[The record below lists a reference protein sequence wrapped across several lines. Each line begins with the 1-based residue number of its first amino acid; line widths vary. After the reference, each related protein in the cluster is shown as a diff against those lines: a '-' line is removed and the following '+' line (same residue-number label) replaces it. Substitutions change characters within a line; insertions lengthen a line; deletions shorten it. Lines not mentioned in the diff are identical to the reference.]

1 MAQKT
6 PFALLFLLLSFFLTS
21 CFQVIEEI
29 SLKADGSGEAKITL
43 NLSQSKSKVAS
54 ILLMDSINGRKVP
67 NEKEIRKF
75 LNETVA
81 ELSKNDGITNVK
93 QSLDM
98 KTYIA
103 SVSFNFKNVT
113 AVNNL
118 TASMLKKQK
127 VKQANSNKFL
137 YDKNTGTFKREYVY
151 SAQTK
156 TEYNKLKA
164 EDKDVFKTA
173 TYTSIYRFENT
184 VLSNT
189 NQLAK
194 LSPSGKAVM
203 MNMPVMELINGKAN
217 ISGTIQLSK

>member
-1 MAQKT
+1 MFQKT
-6 PFALLFLLLSFFLTS
+6 PFLLFLLLVSLFLTS

-67 NEKEIRKF
+67 DEKAIRKF
-75 LNETVA
+75 MNEAVA
-81 ELSKNDGITNVK
+81 ELKKNEGITNVK

-98 KTYIA
+98 TTYIA
-103 SVSFNFKNVT
+103 SVSFSFKNVS

-118 TASMLKKQK
+118 TANLLKKQK
-127 VKQANSNKFL
+127 VKQGNVNRYF
-137 YDKNTGTFKREYVY
+137 YDKAAGVFKREYVY
-151 SAQTK
+151 SPETK
-156 TEYNKLKA
+156 AEYNKLKT

-173 TYTSIYRFENT
+173 TYTSIYRFET
-184 VLSNT
+184 AVLSNS
-189 NQLAK
+189 NKLAK

>member
-1 MAQKT
+1 MFQKA
-6 PFALLFLLLSFFLTS
+6 PFFLFILLLSFLLSS

-67 NEKEIRKF
+67 DEKEIRKF
-75 LNETVA
+75 LNEAVA
-81 ELSKNDGITNVK
+81 ELSKNEGITNVK

-103 SVSFNFKNVT
+103 SVSFSFKNV
-113 AVNNL
+113 ASVNNL
-118 TASMLKKQK
+118 TANFLKKQK
-127 VKQANSNKFL
+127 VKQANSNKFS
-137 YDKNTGTFKREYVY
+137 YDKNTGTFKREYTY

-164 EDKDVFKTA
+164 ADKDIFQTA
-173 TYTSIYRFENT
+173 TYTSIYRFDNA
-184 VLSNT
+184 VLSNS
-189 NQLAK
+189 NRQAK

-203 MNMPVMELINGKAN
+203 MNVPVMELINGKAN
-217 ISGTIQLSK
+217 ISSTIQLSK